1 MMALSNIVPILNA
14 PRAAAAP
21 AANMTYHGGPVIAN
35 VEIVAVYWGSFWQQQ
50 AALIS
55 QLEGFFSYIVTSSFL
70 DMLAEYSTPTQT
82 IGEGTFNSS
91 VTVAASEPGGGGGTV
106 SDAQIQAALT
116 QWTQDGTVPAANA
129 NTLYFIFLPQ
139 GVTSTL
145 DGAAS
150 CQQYC
155 GYHSSTGN
163 IYYALMPYSD
173 CSGCAQ
179 GSSELDTLSV
189 IASHEL
195 AEAITDPSWPSGSG
209 TGWFDDNTG
218 DEIGDACVGDTTQLG
233 NYLIQ
238 QVWSQQQNA
247 CASAPA

>member
-1 MMALSNIVPILNA
+1 MAFSNIVPLLNA
-14 PRAAAAP
+14 PRAEAAP

-35 VEIVAVYWGSFWQQQ
+35 VDVVAVYWGSFWEQQS
-50 AALIS
+50 ALIS

-70 DMLAEYSTPTQT
+70 DMLAEYGTPTQT

-91 VTVAASEPGGGGGTV
+91 VTVTTSEPGDGSGTV
-106 SDAQIQAALT
+106 SDAQIQAALQ
-116 QWTQDGTVPAANA
+116 QWTQDGTVPAVSA
-129 NTLYFIFLPQ
+129 NTLYFVFLPQ
-139 GVTSTL
+139 GVTSTIN
-145 DGAAS
+145 GSAS
-150 CQQYC
+150 CQQFC
-155 GYHSSTGN
+155 GYHSSTDG
-163 IYYALMPYSD
+163 IYYAVMPYSD

-179 GSSELDTLSV
+179 DSEFDTLTA
-189 IASHEL
+189 IASHEM

-247 CASAPA
+247 CASTPA

>member
-1 MMALSNIVPILNA
+1 MALSNIVPLLNA

-21 AANMTYHGGPVIAN
+21 AADMTYHGGPVIAN

-50 AALIS
+50 ATLIS
-55 QLEGFFSYIVTSSFL
+55 QLEGYFNYIVTSSFL

-91 VTVAASEPGGGGGTV
+91 VTVTTSEPGGGSGTV
-106 SDAQIQAALT
+106 SDAQIQTALQ
-116 QWTQDGTVPAANA
+116 QWTQDGTIPAVNA
-129 NTLYFIFLPQ
+129 NTLYFVFLPQ
-139 GVTSTL
+139 NVTSTL
-145 DGAAS
+145 NGSSS

-155 GYHSSTGN
+155 GYHSSAGS

-173 CSGCAQ
+173 CSGCTQ
-179 GSSELDTLSV
+179 GSELDTLTV
-189 IASHEL
+189 ISSHEL
-195 AEAITDPSWPSGSG
+195 AESITDPSWPSGSG

-218 DEIGDACVGDTTQLG
+218 NEIGDVCVGNTTQLG
-233 NYLIQ
+233 NYTIQ
-238 QVWSQQQNA
+238 QVWSQKQNA